1 MSNFWGAVHAKRVSV
16 KVGLRYN
23 GMIEI
28 KEGLSLGDQ
37 IVSSGQIK
45 LSDGISIEP
54 IEQDTLALA
63 QSATTKP

>member
-1 MSNFWGAVHAKRVSV
+1 M

-28 KEGLSLGDQ
+28 KEGLALGDQ

-45 LSDGISIEP
+45 LSDGLSIEP